1 MILKTINKTLGV
13 IISAFAAL
21 NAHAQTVAFP
31 GAEGF
36 GALAT
41 GGRGGSVYHVTNLDD
56 AGAGSFRD
64 AVSKPNRTVVFD
76 VSGIIKM
83 GDKIR
88 ADSNLTIAGQTAP
101 GDGVVLYGN
110 GVSFGGNTIVRYMR
124 FRGSMGMARGACTVA
139 ADHLHDIIF
148 DHVSIQWGRWDN
160 LHIENSSNITFQYCM
175 VGEGIDP
182 QRFGSLMEGPT
193 DITVHHCL
201 WIDNQS
207 RNPKAKAVI
216 EYVNNVVYNWG
227 SGGFIGGHSAADH
240 YQDILNN
247 YFIAGPNSS
256 TKFIT
261 MFTATDHV
269 YQKGN
274 YVDLNKDGTLN
285 GRKVDDSDFVSA
297 TATIISAPTT
307 HAKIPVTIDDA
318 ATAYK
323 KVLANVGAS
332 FKRDKVDARLI
343 SDLQSL
349 GKNGL
354 IIKADNESGG
364 QPAVESVK
372 GKTDTDNDGMPDD
385 WETKNGLNPKDAS
398 DANGNKLNKQYSNLE
413 MYINGLVAK

>member
-1 MILKTINKTLGV
+1 LKTTNKGLLV
-13 IISAFAAL
+13 IFSALTAFAAQ
-21 NAHAQTVAFP
+21 AQTVAFP

-36 GALAT
+36 GAMAT
-41 GGRGGSVYHVTNLDD
+41 GGRGGGIYHVTNLDD
-56 AGAGSFRD
+56 SGAGSFRD

-76 VSGIIKM
+76 ISGVIKM

-88 ADSNLTIAGQTAP
+88 ADSNITIAGQTAP

-110 GVSFGGNTIVRYMR
+110 GVSFSGNTIIRYMR

-139 ADHLHDIIF
+139 ADHLKDIIF

-175 VGEGIDP
+175 IGEGIDP

-256 TKFIT
+256 NKFIT

-274 YVDLNKDGTLN
+274 YVDLDKDGQLN
-285 GRKVDDSDFVSA
+285 GRMVDDSDFVSA
-297 TATIISAPTT
+297 TATVLKQSST
-307 HAKIPVTIDDA
+307 HDKTPVKMDDA
-318 ATAYK
+318 ATAYQ
-323 KVLANVGAS
+323 KVIASVGAS

-343 SDLQSL
+343 SDLKSL

-364 QPAVESVK
+364 QPTIESVK
-372 GKTDTDNDGMPDD
+372 GLVDTDGDGMPDD
-385 WETKNGLNPKDAS
+385 WEKKNGLNAKDAA
-398 DANGNKLNKQYSNLE
+398 DGNGNKLSKQYTNVE
-413 MYINGLVAK
+413 MYINGLVSK

>member
-1 MILKTINKTLGV
+1 MRTTNKGLLTIFSVLT
-13 IISAFAAL
+13 AFAVQ
-21 NAHAQTVAFP
+21 AQTVAFP

-56 AGAGSFRD
+56 SGAGSFRD

-76 VSGIIKM
+76 VSGVIKM

-110 GVSFGGNTIVRYMR
+110 GVSFSGNTIIRYMR
-124 FRGSMGMARGACTVA
+124 FRGSMGMGRGSCTVA
-139 ADHLHDIIF
+139 ADHLKDIIF

-175 VGEGIDP
+175 IGEGIDP

-256 TKFIT
+256 NKFIT

-269 YQKGN
+269 FQKGN
-274 YVDLNKDGTLN
+274 YVDLNKDGQLN
-285 GRKVDDSDFVSA
+285 GRMVDDSDFVSA
-297 TATIISAPTT
+297 TATVIKQPST

-318 ATAYK
+318 ATAYQ
-323 KVLANVGAS
+323 KVLAGAGAS

-343 SDLQSL
+343 NDLQSL

-364 QPAVESVK
+364 QPTIENVK
-372 GKTDTDNDGMPDD
+372 MKTDTDGDGIPDD
-385 WETKNGLNPKDAS
+385 WEKKNGLDPKNAAD
-398 DANGNKLNKQYSNLE
+398 GNAYKLNKHYTNIE
-413 MYINGLVAK
+413 MYINGLAVK